1 MDIALLDATFFKD
14 GEIVG
19 RAMSDIPHPFV
30 QESMQVFETLSDNDK
45 KKIYFTHFNHTNPLL
60 INGSAA
66 QQEVKAKGFQIAEQG
81 TVIVAESIE

>member
-1 MDIALLDATFFKD
+1 MVKRFKVS
-14 GEIVG
+14 GTELTVSVSG
-19 RAMSDIPHPFV
+19 YEYRAAV
-30 QESMQVFETLSDNDK
+30 NDNDK